1 MTDWL
6 LIIAALTLVSVAA
19 ALWRVASGPTTVDRM
34 MGAQL
39 VGTSGVA
46 ILILL
51 APTSRSGWAALDVA
65 VVLALLAAF
74 ASIAFVKAVSRDG
87 RGDPEEDA

>member
-1 MTDWL
+1 MNAFFL
-6 LIIAALTLVSVAA
+6 AMAALVLLSVAA
-19 ALWRVASGPTTVDRM
+19 ALWRVAIGPSATDRM

-51 APTSRSGWAALDVA
+51 APTGSGWAALDVA

-74 ASIAFVKAVSRDG
+74 ASIAFVKALTADG
-87 RGDPEEDA
+87 LGDPEEEE

>member
-1 MTDWL
+1 MSGWL
-6 LIIAALTLVSVAA
+6 LAVAALTLACVAA
-19 ALWRVASGPTTVDRM
+19 ALWRVARGPTAVDRM

-46 ILILL
+46 VVVLL
-51 APTSRSGWAALDVA
+51 AAAGGGWAALDVA

-74 ASIAFVKAVSRDG
+74 ASIAFVKAMSPDG
-87 RGDPEEDA
+87 LGDPEEDA